1 MATAAPS
8 SSHPATGVHVALPSD
23 PAPMAVARPSAA
35 ASLACLATVELQ
47 LVMQFCDLQSLLF
60 LARCSHS
67 ALEDAS
73 DPLAWRG
80 RCLALAF
87 VHPPAPGADAGQRR
101 PEISLWQRLRCC
113 IRPPPPP
120 PPAPSLLLPSLTQ
133 RISGSLL
140 RHCDIRINWNYD
152 RSFRCY
158 PVSDAEQDALAAIP
172 RLRVLDSCD
181 RQGAGPSQIAALV
194 QRPGLRGLV
203 SLVCGKRQLH
213 EKSIG
218 ALAVHCPQL
227 STVSTQ
233 GSSRTDPPLHRLPAL
248 TDLTVGVRHSGG
260 LTMAGVARCAGLRR
274 LSVWPDNSNGFTARD
289 VHAAL
294 LSPTLRSLEYL
305 AVHGLD
311 ALHADGRNQPAARLE
326 WAAAFA
332 HLPALRSLRL
342 TDPRG
347 IDELLAAIGAG
358 CPQLHSLNIGSDQVD
373 VDDPTGIGAALPS
386 AAALSSLL
394 ARLPSLRSVVLF
406 LPTRER
412 CTGARWPVDY
422 RAREDIWLH
431 AHGELT
437 ALAALH
443 HQRLRVT
450 FRSNFVF

>member
-1 MATAAPS
+1 MTTPSHAQPPVQLDAA
-8 SSHPATGVHVALPSD
+8 LLSD
-23 PAPMAVARPSAA
+23 PAPMAVARPAAA
-35 ASLACLATVELQ
+35 ASLAGLATVELQ
-47 LVMQFCDLQSLLF
+47 LVMQHCDLQSLLF

-67 ALEDAS
+67 TLEDAS

-80 RCLALAF
+80 RCLGLTF

-140 RHCDIRINWNYD
+140 RHCDVRINWNYD
-152 RSFRCY
+152 RNFRCY

-172 RLRVLDSCD
+172 RLRALDSCD

-218 ALAVHCPQL
+218 ALAVHSPQL
-227 STVSTQ
+227 STVTTQ

-260 LTMAGVARCAGLRR
+260 LTMAGVARCGGLRR

-294 LSPTLRSLEYL
+294 LSPTLRTLEYL
-305 AVHGLD
+305 SVRGLD
-311 ALHADGRNQPAARLE
+311 ALHADGRYQPAAQLD
-326 WAAAFA
+326 WTVPFA
-332 HLPALRSLRL
+332 NLPALRSLHL
-342 TDPRG
+342 EDPRG
-347 IDELLAAIGAG
+347 VDELLAAIGAG
-358 CPQLHSLNIGSDQVD
+358 CAQLHSLSVHCDEVD
-373 VDDPTGIGAALPS
+373 CPDSAGVTAALPS
-386 AAALSSLL
+386 AAVLAELL
-394 ARLPSLRSVVLF
+394 DRLPSLRSVSLL

-412 CTGARWPVDY
+412 CVGARSSSGD
-422 RAREDIWLH
+422 RTGERRRLH
-431 AHGELT
+431 AYGDLCV
-437 ALAALH
+437 LAALH
-443 HQRLRVT
+443 RQRLSVR
-450 FRSNFVF
+450 FI